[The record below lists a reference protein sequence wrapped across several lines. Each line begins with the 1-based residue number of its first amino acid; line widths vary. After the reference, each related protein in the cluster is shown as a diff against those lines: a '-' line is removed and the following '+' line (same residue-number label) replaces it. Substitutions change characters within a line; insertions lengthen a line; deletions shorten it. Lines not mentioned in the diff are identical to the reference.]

1 MALMIPHL
9 LGLFYFMSNRLS
21 VCGTH
26 IFPCN
31 GPESPF
37 LDTDKVYLI
46 IHFCWN
52 AFDFDILSLLISF
65 LLLLS
70 KSSDIKQSNFSLFFL
85 MCTYHLLSDIIG
97 FKDGSPFFMVYACI
111 FVSIFLIYK
120 SQCLSFFIHG
130 LFIYFFFPNWRRFPP
145 LSFLKKYIPQSD
157 FFVCF
162 LSDRVQDSYEE
173 HEFWMT
179 ILDWVGIRLN
189 KFEMFEEHENCLSRW
204 KQCWSRWKHC
214 WMKPMY
220 K

>member
-1 MALMIPHL
+1 MVARITYTSHEIWYWVQPHVLVWIFIVPWQLCQEYMALMIPHL

-65 LLLLS
+65 LLPLS

-85 MCTYHLLSDIIG
+85 MCTYHLLSDIIR
-97 FKDGSPFFMVYACI
+97 FKDGSLFLWCMHAFLCQFFWFISLNASPSSSMVYSSISFFPTGAGFHPCLFWKNI
-111 FVSIFLIYK
+111 YLSLIFL
-120 SQCLSFFIHG
+120 FA
-130 LFIYFFFPNWRRFPP
+130 
-145 LSFLKKYIPQSD
+145 
-157 FFVCF
+157 
-162 LSDRVQDSYEE
+162 SYLIEYRIVMRNTSSE
-173 HEFWMT
+173 W
-179 ILDWVGIRLN
+179 L
-189 KFEMFEEHENCLSRW
+189 
-204 KQCWSRWKHC
+204 
-214 WMKPMY
+214 Y
-220 K
+220 